1 MIFRM
6 AFNLLAMV
14 VVAVVP
20 SLAAGDSVPNVA
32 GDQSG
37 RRGGYAQTLP
47 PLSRLREAIEADV

>member
-6 AFNLLAMV
+6 TFNLLAMV

-47 PLSRLREAIEADV
+47 HLARLREAIEANM

>member
-1 MIFRM
+1 MT
-6 AFNLLAMV
+6 FNLLAMV
-14 VVAVVP
+14 VVAIIP

-47 PLSRLREAIEADV
+47 HLARLREAIEANM